1 MTTYQ
6 YQDQLQK
13 LPIPDLVQTCHNYLK
28 ILKPL
33 QTTKEHLKTI
43 QAVETFIKDGS
54 GKYLDSELR
63 NYAKTRNSYIEQFWY
78 DSYLNYDSPVVLNLN
93 PFFLLEDDPFNN
105 ETMSVNP
112 QIKRAASLT
121 LSSLK
126 FIRALKNETLP
137 VDKLKNGQP
146 LCMYQYSRLFG
157 SARIPTDD
165 GCVMQ
170 LDSNSNHLVVM
181 SKSQFYWFDVLD
193 SNNNLIM
200 SEQDLIV
207 NFTSII
213 HDSLNTPINEIAKS
227 SFGVLT
233 TENRRVWSKIRNSDT
248 IVKNENNHEILS
260 IIDSSLFILCLDDL
274 VLNDLNDLSKNMLCG
289 LSILDKG
296 VQVGTCTNRWY
307 DKLQIIVT
315 QNGKA
320 GINFEHTG
328 VDGHTVLRFVSD
340 IYTDSILSFAQS
352 INGNSPSLWNDSNN
366 NSTYDESENLVTIPR
381 KLEWDLTPD
390 LSLALRFGETR
401 LSDLI
406 NQNEFKHLEFKNY
419 GSSTI
424 KKMKYSPDAFVQMAF
439 QATYYA
445 LYGKVECT
453 YEPAMTKQFFH
464 ARTEAIRTV
473 SQESNLFIR
482 KFFDSNVENEE
493 KLKYLSDACLNHS
506 KQTRD
511 CTNGNGVDRHMYALF
526 CIWKRYVDDDISE
539 DKGDNNLDLNSVP
552 SSSIT
557 STEMKNDDT
566 ILQSHN
572 QDGSFSSQDS
582 SQQQGKRESILTL
595 VDDDDDDDDSASSDK
610 TIGNNSSTTIKNKLK
625 EIPAIFGDSGWDKL
639 NNTILS
645 TSNCGNPALRLFGFG
660 PVSANGFGLGYIL
673 KDDSIS
679 ICASSKYRQTERFLV
694 TLESYLNE
702 IYKIF
707 KIVNSNDD
715 NPAPIDTKLK
725 TSSSTSLASQPLIK
739 NVFPRKLSKSN
750 SLTPNKNAA
759 KNKVESNDSLNS
771 SKSSLNTL
779 LGGYG
784 YFDMGED
791 DIKSLGPSPEP
802 PFLNRNNSGFS
813 VREIG
818 KKLRLSEY

>member
-1 MTTYQ
+1 MTFQ

-13 LPIPDLVQTCHNYLK
+13 LPIPELHETCKNYLN
-28 ILKPL
+28 ILEPL
-33 QTTKEHLKTI
+33 QTEKEHERTKE
-43 QAVETFIKDGS
+43 AVRLFLLGGNGE
-54 GKYLDSELR
+54 YLDKELR
-63 NYAKTRNSYIEQFWY
+63 KYSEGRNSYIEQFWY

-93 PFFLLEDDPFNN
+93 PFFLLEDDPFHN
-105 ETMSVNP
+105 ESMSVNP
-112 QIKRAASLT
+112 QVKRAASLT

-126 FIRALKNETLP
+126 FIRALKNETLL
-137 VDKLKNGQP
+137 VDKTRNGQP
-146 LCMYQYSRLFG
+146 LCMYQYSKLFG
-157 SARIPTDD
+157 ASRIPTDD

-170 LDSNSNHLVVM
+170 TDVNSNHIVVM

-193 SNNNLIM
+193 KKNNLIL
-200 SEQDLIV
+200 SELELIV

-213 HDSLNTPINEIAKS
+213 QDSLNTSISEIAKS

-233 TENRRVWSKIRNSDT
+233 TENRRVWAKIRNSGT
-248 IVKNENNHEILS
+248 ITNNANNNEILN
-260 IIDSSLFILCLDDL
+260 IIDSALFVLCLDDL
-274 VLNDLNDLSKNMLCG
+274 RLENLSDLAKNMLCG

-352 INGNSPSLWNDSNN
+352 INGHAPSLWGNDPS
-366 NSTYDESENLVTIPR
+366 SKPDYEEELVTIPR

-439 QATYYA
+439 QVTYYA

-453 YEPAMTKQFFH
+453 YEPAMTKNFFH
-464 ARTEAIRTV
+464 GRTEAVRTV
-473 SQESNLFIR
+473 SQESNLFVR
-482 KFFDSNVENEE
+482 KFFDLTVSNKD
-493 KLKYLSDACLNHS
+493 KLAYLTNACAKHAQQT
-506 KQTRD
+506 KQ
-511 CTNGNGVDRHMYALF
+511 CSMGKGVDRHLYALF
-526 CIWKRYVDDDISE
+526 CIWKRYVDSSE
-539 DKGDNNLDLNSVP
+539 FKAMDLEHDNTVSF
-552 SSSIT
+552 
-557 STEMKNDDT
+557 E
-566 ILQSHN
+566 N
-572 QDGSFSSQDS
+572 QRS
-582 SQQQGKRESILTL
+582 SILTL
-595 VDDDDDDDDSASSDK
+595 VDDDTETHSSDT
-610 TIGNNSSTTIKNKLK
+610 TIGNNYNSCKNDLT
-625 EIPAIFGDSGWDKL
+625 ELPSIFADSGWDKL
-639 NNTILS
+639 NNTVLS
-645 TSNCGNPALRLFGFG
+645 TSNCGNPSLRLFGFG
-660 PVSANGFGLGYIL
+660 PVSANGFGLAYII

-679 ICASSKYRQTERFLV
+679 ICAASKHRQTERFLV
-694 TLESYLNE
+694 TLELYLNE
-702 IYKIF
+702 IYSIF
-707 KIVNSNDD
+707 QESSKEQIES
-715 NPAPIDTKLK
+715 PIDTKIK
-725 TSSSTSLASQPLIK
+725 TTPQLLAPRPSLAQK
-739 NVFPRKLSKSN
+739 KS
-750 SLTPNKNAA
+750 TI
-759 KNKVESNDSLNS
+759 SN
-771 SKSSLNTL
+771 L

-784 YFDMGED
+784 YFDMGD
-791 DIKSLGPSPEP
+791 DDMKSRGPSPEP

>member
-1 MTTYQ
+1 MTFQ

-13 LPIPDLVQTCHNYLK
+13 LPIPELHETCKNYLN
-28 ILKPL
+28 ILEPL
-33 QTTKEHLKTI
+33 QTEKEHERTKE
-43 QAVETFIKDGS
+43 AVRLFLLGGNGE
-54 GKYLDSELR
+54 YLDKELR
-63 NYAKTRNSYIEQFWY
+63 KYSEGRNSYIEQFWY

-93 PFFLLEDDPFNN
+93 PFFLLEDDPFHN
-105 ETMSVNP
+105 ESMSVNP
-112 QIKRAASLT
+112 QVKRAASLT

-126 FIRALKNETLP
+126 FIRALKNETLL
-137 VDKLKNGQP
+137 VDKTRNGQP
-146 LCMYQYSRLFG
+146 LCMYQYSKLFG
-157 SARIPTDD
+157 ASRIPTDD

-170 LDSNSNHLVVM
+170 TDVNSNHIVVM

-193 SNNNLIM
+193 KKNNLIL
-200 SEQDLIV
+200 SELELIV

-213 HDSLNTPINEIAKS
+213 QDSLNTSISEIAKS

-233 TENRRVWSKIRNSDT
+233 TENRRVWAKIRNSGT
-248 IVKNENNHEILS
+248 ITNNANNNEILN
-260 IIDSSLFILCLDDL
+260 IIDSALFVLCLDDL
-274 VLNDLNDLSKNMLCG
+274 RLENLSDLAKNMLCG

-352 INGNSPSLWNDSNN
+352 INGHAPSLWGNDPS
-366 NSTYDESENLVTIPR
+366 SKPDYEEELVTIPR
-381 KLEWDLTPD
+381 KLEWELTPD

-439 QATYYA
+439 QVTYYA

-453 YEPAMTKQFFH
+453 YEPAMTKNFFH
-464 ARTEAIRTV
+464 GRTEAVRTV
-473 SQESNLFIR
+473 SQESNLFVR
-482 KFFDSNVENEE
+482 KFFDLTVSNKD
-493 KLKYLSDACLNHS
+493 KLAYLTNACAKHAQQT
-506 KQTRD
+506 KQ
-511 CTNGNGVDRHMYALF
+511 CSMGKGVDRHLYALF
-526 CIWKRYVDDDISE
+526 CIWKRYVDSSE
-539 DKGDNNLDLNSVP
+539 FKAMDLEHDNTVSF
-552 SSSIT
+552 
-557 STEMKNDDT
+557 E
-566 ILQSHN
+566 N
-572 QDGSFSSQDS
+572 QRS
-582 SQQQGKRESILTL
+582 SILTL
-595 VDDDDDDDDSASSDK
+595 VDDDTETHSSDT
-610 TIGNNSSTTIKNKLK
+610 TIGNNYNSCKNDLT
-625 EIPAIFGDSGWDKL
+625 ELPSIFADSGWDKL
-639 NNTILS
+639 NNTVLS
-645 TSNCGNPALRLFGFG
+645 TSNCGNPSLRLFGFG
-660 PVSANGFGLGYIL
+660 PVSANGFGLAYII

-679 ICASSKYRQTERFLV
+679 ICAASKHRQTERFLV
-694 TLESYLNE
+694 TLELYLNE
-702 IYKIF
+702 IYSIF
-707 KIVNSNDD
+707 QESSKEQIES
-715 NPAPIDTKLK
+715 PIDTKIK
-725 TSSSTSLASQPLIK
+725 TTPQLLAPRPSLAQK
-739 NVFPRKLSKSN
+739 KS
-750 SLTPNKNAA
+750 TI
-759 KNKVESNDSLNS
+759 SN
-771 SKSSLNTL
+771 L

-784 YFDMGED
+784 YFDMGD
-791 DIKSLGPSPEP
+791 DDMKSRGPSPEP